1 MPKKEVDEIL
11 SKYRKRLEKHIDI
24 DTLGEVES
32 TNISEF
38 SQEYT
43 TFREEWLSKS
53 TTTYENFC
61 NTAEKIFPLKPA
73 SKDEI
78 ELSKAIKTA
87 HLQITPSGAVSFA
100 ALIGGLFVI
109 LGLLIA
115 GLDYG
120 LTPDQGIA
128 GIGIFLPL
136 LFITFGLIALKIF
149 AKYPTY
155 LATKWRLKASNQM
168 VLCILYVV
176 MYMRHTSNLEHAIKF
191 SAQHIDAPLSLDL
204 MRIFWNIET
213 SKFSNIKD
221 SLNDYL
227 EFWREYNLDFVT
239 SFHLIQSSLYE
250 PTESRRIDLL
260 DKSLNVILEGTYEK
274 MLNFAHILRNP
285 ITTLHMLGVI
295 LPILGLVMFPLI
307 GSFLGGLVKWYHLA
321 FLYNLVLPIIV
332 FGYGTSILSKRPTG
346 YGESKVLQKQ
356 LEERFNPLGISI
368 FLALFL
374 FFIGLIPIIL
384 HTLSP
389 GLDYELP
396 YIGLVLN
403 YVSVGTLETTFYG
416 PFGLGALILSFFIPF
431 GIATAIGFYYK
442 TRSKGFIELREE
454 TKKLEKEFSAALFQ
468 LGNRIADGI
477 PVEMAFSR
485 IAENMQ
491 GTPTGDFF
499 RTIDINIRTLGI
511 SVREAIFSPEI
522 GAINKYP
529 SSLIESSM
537 EVLLESSKKSPQI
550 AARSMISISNYVDRI
565 YQVNQR
571 LQDLLAEITS
581 SMKSQISFLTPA
593 IAGIVVGISTMVVT
607 IIVQLNQSIT
617 EMAGQGF
624 ETEELATSQLSTI
637 SSIFSVEGVI
647 PSFYFQLVVG
657 IYVVQIGL
665 ILIILYNSIENG
677 ADEINKSHLIGKLL
691 KRSTITY
698 ILIAGIT
705 TVLFSMLAANIGGG
719 LIS

>member
-11 SKYRKRLEKHIDI
+11 SKYRKKLEKHIDVYSI
-24 DTLGEVES
+24 GEVEPAD
-32 TNISEF
+32 IKEF
-38 SQEYT
+38 SQQYA

-61 NTAEKIFPLKPA
+61 NTAEKMLPLKPA
-73 SKDEI
+73 PKDEA
-78 ELSKAIKTA
+78 ELSKAIRTA
-87 HLQITPSGAVSFA
+87 HLQMTPGGAVSFA
-100 ALIGGLFVI
+100 ALVGGICII
-109 LGLLIA
+109 LAFLIA

-120 LTPDQGIA
+120 LSPDEGLA
-128 GIGIFLPL
+128 GVGIFLPL
-136 LFITFGLIALKIF
+136 LFLIFGLIALKIF
-149 AKYPTY
+149 AKYPIY

-168 VLCILYVV
+168 VLCVLYVV

-204 MRIFWNIET
+204 MRIFWNIE
-213 SKFSNIKD
+213 SGKFSTIKD

-250 PTESRRIDLL
+250 PTESRRVDLL

-274 MLNFAHILRNP
+274 MLTFAHALRNP

-295 LPILGLVMFPLI
+295 LPILGLVMFPLV
-307 GSFLGGLVKWYHLA
+307 GSFLGGLIKWYHLA
-321 FLYNLVLPIIV
+321 FLYNLILPVIV
-332 FGYGTSILSKRPTG
+332 FWYGTSILSKRPTG
-346 YGESKVLQKQ
+346 YGDSKVLSKQ
-356 LEERFNPLGISI
+356 LEERFNPIGLAI
-368 FLALFL
+368 FMALIL
-374 FFIGLIPIIL
+374 FFIGLTPLLL
-384 HTLSP
+384 HALNPS
-389 GLDYELP
+389 LDYELP
-396 YIGLVLN
+396 FLGLALN
-403 YVSVGTLETTFYG
+403 YISVGTLEAVFYG
-416 PFGLGALILSFFIPF
+416 PFGLGALILSFFIPL
-431 GIATAIGFYYK
+431 GIAAAIGFYYK
-442 TRSKGFIELREE
+442 SRSTGFIELREE

-485 IAENMQ
+485 VADNMQ

-499 RTIDINIRTLGI
+499 KTVDTNIRTLGV

-537 EVLLESSKKSPQI
+537 EVLLEASKKSPQI
-550 AARSMISISNYVDRI
+550 AATSVISISNYVDRI

-593 IAGIVVGISTMVVT
+593 IAGIVVGISSMVVT

-617 EMAGQGF
+617 QMAGEGF
-624 ETEELATSQLSTI
+624 ETEQLATSQLSTI
-637 SSIFSVEGVI
+637 SSIFSIEGVI
-647 PSFYFQLVVG
+647 PSYFFQVVVG

-677 ADEINKSHLIGKLL
+677 ADEINKGYLIGKLL

-705 TVLFSMLAANIGGG
+705 TILFSMLAANIGGG